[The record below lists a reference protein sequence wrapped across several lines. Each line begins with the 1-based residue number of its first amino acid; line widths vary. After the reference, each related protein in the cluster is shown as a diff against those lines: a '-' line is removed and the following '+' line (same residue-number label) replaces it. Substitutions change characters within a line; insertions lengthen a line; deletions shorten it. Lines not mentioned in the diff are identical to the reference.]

1 MMNKKV
7 AIGVALAAAA
17 LAFILTNA
25 VGGPRF
31 LGDADD
37 LGAITLAAAAF
48 VISWNQRSYAVAGLL
63 VIGGIIFM
71 IPALINTG
79 YLSRIVIPG
88 PILGVISGLAILGLG
103 LASGLRTAKTEK
115 IIAR

>member
-17 LAFILTNA
+17 LALILTNA
-25 VGGPRF
+25 VGSPRF

-48 VISWNQRSYAVAGLL
+48 VIS
-63 VIGGIIFM
+63 
-71 IPALINTG
+71 
-79 YLSRIVIPG
+79 
-88 PILGVISGLAILGLG
+88 
-103 LASGLRTAKTEK
+103 
-115 IIAR
+115 

>member
-1 MMNKKV
+1 
-7 AIGVALAAAA
+7 
-17 LAFILTNA
+17 
-25 VGGPRF
+25 
-31 LGDADD
+31 
-37 LGAITLAAAAF
+37 
-48 VISWNQRSYAVAGLL
+48 
-63 VIGGIIFM
+63 M

-103 LASGLRTAKTEK
+103 IASGLRTAKTEK